1 MTTSNGINHVV
12 RLEGDLTIYTARD
25 VADSMLAALRDGG
38 DVEVDLSA
46 VAEVD
51 SAGLQVMIAAKRM
64 AAEQG
69 IGLRLVGHSPTV
81 VDILDLTDLVN
92 HFGDPLIIQKGA
104 QA

>member
-1 MTTSNGINHVV
+1 
-12 RLEGDLTIYTARD
+12 
-25 VADSMLAALRDGG
+25 
-38 DVEVDLSA
+38 
-46 VAEVD
+46 
-51 SAGLQVMIAAKRM
+51 MIAAKRM